1 MRSAV
6 NLLIFLIFSFA
17 TMAQA
22 SQQWTLYLN
31 KTKLFTSSV
40 DSMASISLSQKDT
53 GLITFNFSNRDTG
66 FKRSVIIMNEKQNT
80 LFQKELKAGCNK
92 TSFLIENLS
101 DKTSRQPVTVS
112 IADIP
117 SDPAKAA
124 LVRVAPVAICKIG
137 WR

>member
-1 MRSAV
+1 MTVRLIIAILVFTPFVAMAQV
-6 NLLIFLIFSFA
+6 NL
-17 TMAQA
+17 
-22 SQQWTLYLN
+22 QWTLYLN

-40 DSMASISLSQKDT
+40 DSMANISLSTKDT
-53 GLITFNFSNRDTG
+53 GLITFDFSNRDTS
-66 FKRSVIIMNEKQNT
+66 FKRSVIIMNEKRNT

-92 TSFLIENLS
+92 ASFLIENLR

-124 LVRVAPVAICKIG
+124 LVRVAPVVICKIIF
-137 WR
+137 